1 MNCLNVKHLLRGSL
15 MNDFLC
21 LLGRRKTKLACED
34 KIFSEKGLDWDK
46 FYTSKGNYSRT
57 GS

>member
-21 LLGRRKTKLACED
+21 LLGRRRD
-34 KIFSEKGLDWDK
+34 KIGLIFSEKGLDWDK
-46 FYTSKGNYSRT
+46 FYTSKGD
-57 GS
+57 

>member
-1 MNCLNVKHLLRGSL
+1 

-21 LLGRRKTKLACED
+21 LLGSLQD
-34 KIFSEKGLDWDK
+34 KIGLIFSEKDLDWDK
-46 FYTSKGNYSRT
+46 FYTSKGNYNRT